1 MTLRP
6 RSFDDGWKG
15 LVQPLL
21 AIQKVI
27 EDTLSTPDWIPR
39 VATACSAAGEVT
51 SCVLSSVDVRGH
63 LGNSPGD
70 GQLLRQLVERLA
82 EEYDL
87 EVTLDVEGDR
97 FVARF
102 AAASLPPQKP

>member
-1 MTLRP
+1 M
-6 RSFDDGWKG
+6 
-15 LVQPLL
+15 L
-21 AIQKVI
+21 AQKVI

-39 VATACSAAGEVT
+39 VAAACGAVGEVT
-51 SCVLSSVDVRGH
+51 SRVLSSVDVRGH

-102 AAASLPPQKP
+102 AAASLLPQKP